1 MSSATLKDPEV
12 KTATGQP
19 GPAVPAGS
27 MRVAIVEDDLS
38 QAELLSHWLEL
49 AGHHCHHYDR
59 GEGLM
64 RALDQESFDV
74 LVLDWNL
81 PDISGVDVLKRIR
94 ASRQAS
100 LPILFVTAR
109 NREDDVVMALRQG
122 ADDYMVKP
130 VRRLE
135 LIARLEAIARRGKH
149 RTEQQEILELD
160 VYRVDCQTRT
170 VMRYMTGGAH
180 GKRLRSFGAV
190 PAQCRAVAVA
200 GPSPGERMGAERRSH
215 FTHARHARQPHPQ
228 QARADARERMAARS
242 RVSVRLSVGTARYG
256 DPAHAAQQRPLIRT
270 S

>member
-1 MSSATLKDPEV
+1 MNPATLKTHEV
-12 KTATGQP
+12 KTVAPLQSFAT
-19 GPAVPAGS
+19 AHATS

-94 ASRQAS
+94 ASRQSA

-109 NREDDVVMALRQG
+109 NREDDVVTALRQG

-135 LIARLEAIARRGKH
+135 LLARLEAIARRGQH
-149 RTEQQEILELD
+149 GQEQAEVLELD

-170 VMRYMTGGAH
+170 V
-180 GKRLRSFGAV
+180 LRNTAPVDVS
-190 PAQCRAVAVA
+190 
-200 GPSPGERMGAERRSH
+200 SEER
-215 FTHARHARQPHPQ
+215 
-228 QARADARERMAARS
+228 
-242 RVSVRLSVGTARYG
+242 
-256 DPAHAAQQRPLIRT
+256 
-270 S
+270 